1 MRERTLETREPS
13 WTANHF
19 FIHVVHI
26 PLGAVGHVAASELP
40 PRRDRAQI
48 HGTCGSAGAHL
59 GKEERSRA
67 EGHVAAPELTSA
79 RRRGPGPRDMWQH
92 RSPP

>member
-67 EGHVAAPELTSA
+67 EGHSLTPSLLLSSTPHL
-79 RRRGPGPRDMWQH
+79 GPWDTWQH